1 MRNPKELLI
10 ASKEFTAESRLLS
23 WWHLI
28 SSLTLYFI
36 LLAVACSAAP
46 LALRVL
52 CSVVSGLVIVRL
64 FIIYHDYQH
73 GAILRRSW
81 IAEWI
86 LAIYGMLVLS
96 PRSVWNHTHDHH
108 HKHNSRS
115 SGVNTGSYPLMTSDE
130 YVRASRWKR
139 FEYAL
144 SRHPLT
150 ISMGYLTVF
159 MYGMSIRSFILRPVR
174 HMDAGFAM
182 LLHIALLAFCFMQG
196 IDVLL
201 LAMIVPL
208 VVACGLGSYLFYA
221 QHNFPTCQLHRR
233 EEWHYV
239 SAALDSSSY
248 IRMNKIM
255 HWFTGNVGYHH
266 VHHLNAK
273 IPFYRL
279 PEAMAA
285 LEELQTPGV
294 TSLHPRDVLAC
305 LRLKVWDSERGHFI
319 SFREATAASL
329 G

>member
-10 ASKEFTAESRLLS
+10 ASKEFTTENRWLS
-23 WWHLI
+23 WWHLL
-28 SSLTLYFI
+28 SSLGLYAAMLVI
-36 LLAVACSAAP
+36 ACSSAP
-46 LALRVL
+46 MFARVL
-52 CSVVSGLVIVRL
+52 ASVVSGLVIVRL

-73 GAILRRSW
+73 GAILRKSW
-81 IAEWI
+81 LAEGI
-86 LAIYGMLVLS
+86 LAIYGLLVLS

-115 SGVNTGSYPLMTSDE
+115 SGINTGSYPLMTSEE
-130 YVRASRWKR
+130 YVRASRWKK

-150 ISMGYLTVF
+150 ISLGYLTVF
-159 MYGMSIRSFILRPVR
+159 LYGMSVRSFVLRPKK
-174 HMDAGFAM
+174 HLDAGIAVV
-182 LLHIALLAFCFMQG
+182 LHVALLALCYSLG
-196 IDVLL
+196 WDILI

-208 VVACGLGSYLFYA
+208 AIACGLGSYLFYA

-233 EEWHYV
+233 EDWHYV
-239 SAALDSSSY
+239 AAALDSSSY
-248 IRMNKIM
+248 IRMNRVM

-285 LEELQTPGV
+285 LEELQQPGV

-305 LRLKVWDSERGHFI
+305 LRLKVWDTDRGQFI
-319 SFREATAASL
+319 SFREATSVL
-329 G
+329 S